1 MLKFQPC
8 LLIPTYNNPE
18 TVPLVLEKCAGFG
31 LPCLLVDDGS
41 RPEVQAVYRQAVAQ
55 HDWVQLKHRPQN
67 GGKGAAVKTGLLW
80 ARELGFSHALQI
92 DADDQHDSAEIPRFL
107 QAAEAHPQA
116 LVLGKPTFGEDVPK
130 ARLYGRQLSVVLVW
144 LETLSK
150 QIEDPLFGFR
160 VYPVAAAAEVVHKA
174 AIGDRMDFDPEIAVR
189 LVWSGLAVVTLPTPV
204 RYPENAVSHFH
215 MVRDNLKITWMHT
228 RLICG
233 MLLRSPRLLFRK
245 TPQP

>member
-1 MLKFQPC
+1 MFRPC
-8 LLIPTYNNPE
+8 LLIPSYNNPA
-18 TVPLVLEKCAGFG
+18 TVPTVLNKLAAFD

-41 RPEVQAVYRQAVAQ
+41 REEVKAIYREAAAK
-55 HDWVQLKHRPQN
+55 HDWVQLKHRPEN

-92 DADDQHDSAEIPRFL
+92 DADDQHDSDEIPRFIA
-107 QAAEAHPQA
+107 AAEKHPTA
-116 LVLGKPTFGEDVPK
+116 LVLGRPTFGEDVPK
-130 ARLYGRQLSVVLVW
+130 ARLYGRQLSVVLVY
-144 LETLSK
+144 LETLSR

-160 VYPVAAAAEVVHKA
+160 VYPVSAAAAVISKA
-174 AIGDRMDFDPEIAVR
+174 HIGDRMDFDPEIAVR
-189 LVWSGLAVVTLPTPV
+189 LVWEGLPVVTLKTPV

-233 MLLRSPRLLFRK
+233 MLLRSPWLLLRK
-245 TPQP
+245 RPKP

>member
-1 MLKFQPC
+1 MFNPC
-8 LLIPTYNNPE
+8 LLIPSYNNPD
-18 TVPLVLEKCAGFG
+18 TVPIVLEKLASYG

-41 RPEVQAVYRQAVAQ
+41 RPEVQAIYRDAAAR
-55 HDWVQLKHRPQN
+55 HDWVHLKHRAQN

-92 DADDQHDSAEIPRFL
+92 DADDQHDSNEIPRFVD
-107 QAAEAHPQA
+107 AARKHPAA

-130 ARLYGRQLSVVLVW
+130 ARLYGRQLSVVLVY

-160 VYPVAAAAEVVHKA
+160 VYPVDAAAHVIEKA
-174 AIGDRMDFDPEIAVR
+174 RIGDRMDFDPEIAVR
-189 LVWSGLAVVTLPTPV
+189 LVWQGLPVVTLPTPV
-204 RYPENAVSHFH
+204 RYPENAVSHFR

-233 MLLRSPRLLFRK
+233 MLLRSPRLLLRK